1 MSKLIEK
8 IKEKIDSR
16 KERIE
21 LMDQKRVEKLE
32 NEKEIID
39 KINELKSLIKEKEK
53 EYSISH
59 DDSMVNEIVAL
70 KERLEEL
77 RKQLLT

>member
-1 MSKLIEK
+1 
-8 IKEKIDSR
+8 
-16 KERIE
+16 
-21 LMDQKRVEKLE
+21 MDQKRVEKLE